1 MGACGASRGRSPQSQ
16 LLTEGRQDGGL
27 YVMGSIFQPLA
38 STVHLPPGASSRI
51 LNYLSVQQMVLLQN
65 GANI

>member
-1 MGACGASRGRSPQSQ
+1 MSGCVRSPQ

-27 YVMGSIFQPLA
+27 HAMGSIFQ
-38 STVHLPPGASSRI
+38 SHRYSASSSWNTASQI